1 MEIESTLSSMAGCF
15 FIGGGERDAGRCR
28 TNFTSQFIGKLESSM
43 AFESGMSGS
52 SGIVGAAGVV
62 RRKFV
67 SAAFFD
73 FAFGVRFR
81 LV

>member
-1 MEIESTLSSMAGCF
+1 
-15 FIGGGERDAGRCR
+15 
-28 TNFTSQFIGKLESSM
+28 M